1 VPEGDILVYCPP
13 TERLGDK
20 EKLQHFTALG
30 TISDPEIW
38 QADEGEFKPF
48 RRRIRYESVRAVP
61 LQEVSSLLDLTAA
74 PHWGY
79 QLRRGLVP
87 LTPHDLALLWQRMVL
102 ELMGTNRERWDPER
116 AKANEQLCDRSR
128 ESRPWALAHQQPLA
142 SPPAASACTLWS
154 HACSIRPPRI
164 ARVVEGNPA
173 RYPKQTCPIRPRRC
187 DDDLSGPS
195 RIGG

>member
-1 VPEGDILVYCPP
+1 MNAWLAVASAEHVRRGVRAGIAQIGHGKRAGLAKMTEGDILVYYSP

-102 ELMGTNRERWDPER
+102 EMMGTNR
-116 AKANEQLCDRSR
+116 DR
-128 ESRPWALAHQQPLA
+128 
-142 SPPAASACTLWS
+142 
-154 HACSIRPPRI
+154 
-164 ARVVEGNPA
+164 
-173 RYPKQTCPIRPRRC
+173 
-187 DDDLSGPS
+187 
-195 RIGG
+195 